1 MVKPAF
7 KSATAE
13 YEHMARAVAKGAC
26 KYYPGVSYE
35 SLFAYYAH
43 AVGMPTANFF
53 RRMAFGPYINY
64 LYLRL
69 VFCFLCWI
77 PGVIS
82 IFSGITKFSIGL
94 VVDRS
99 SYWWPASWSPPQV
112 EGLNKFWSL
121 PTPKKG
127 NMKSSAKFDPLS
139 LKFSNK

>member
-1 MVKPAF
+1 MIKPAF

-35 SLFAYYAH
+35 SLFAYYAY
-43 AVGMPTANFF
+43 AVGMPASNFI

-69 VFCFLCWI
+69 VFCILCWI
-77 PGVIS
+77 PGVIT
-82 IFSGITKFSIGL
+82 IFSGITKFCIGL

-99 SYWWPASWSPPQV
+99 KHCWPASWKPPQV
-112 EGLNKFWSL
+112 EGLDKFWSL
-121 PTPKKG
+121 PPPEKVNRKT
-127 NMKSSAKFDPLS
+127 SSAQIL
-139 LKFSNK
+139 